1 MAGMRLKG
9 FIGLM
14 AAGGMLVSSTGA
26 VAASSGA
33 VQPISPWA
41 TLTVLAGGAPAAA
54 VCGAAVAATAAQPTA
69 GCVLPAMDVPPP
81 PVASAAP
88 PAPVEPIAAPGV
100 GVGMGVTPLLIG
112 LVAIAAA
119 AALYFSVK
127 DHNHGRQSN
136 SPA

>member
-14 AAGGMLVSSTGA
+14 AAGGILVTSTGA
-26 VAASSGA
+26 AAAGSATVA
-33 VQPISPWA
+33 QQISPWA

-69 GCVLPAMDVPPP
+69 GCVLPAMDAPPA

-88 PAPVEPIAAPGV
+88 PVPVEPIAAPGF
-100 GVGMGVTPLLIG
+100 GVSPLLIG

-119 AALYFSVK
+119 TALYFSVK
-127 DHNHGRQSN
+127 DHNNGRAN

>member
-14 AAGGMLVSSTGA
+14 AAGGMLVTSTGA
-26 VAASSGA
+26 AAAGSATVA
-33 VQPISPWA
+33 QQISPWA
-41 TLTVLAGGAPAAA
+41 TLTVLTGGAPAAA

-69 GCVLPAMDVPPP
+69 GCVLPAMDAPPP
-81 PVASAAP
+81 P
-88 PAPVEPIAAPGV
+88 PAPVADAAPPVPVEPV
-100 GVGMGVTPLLIG
+100 GFSVSPLLIG

-119 AALYFSVK
+119 TALYFSVK
-127 DHNHGRQSN
+127 DHHHGRHTN